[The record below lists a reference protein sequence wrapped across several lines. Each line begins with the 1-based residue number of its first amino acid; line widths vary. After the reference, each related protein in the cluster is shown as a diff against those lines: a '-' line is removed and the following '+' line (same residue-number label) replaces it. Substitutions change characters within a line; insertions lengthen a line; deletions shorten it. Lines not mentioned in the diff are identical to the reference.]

1 MEEITTIGVDIAK
14 NVFQLHGVN
23 AEGKVVLRKALRRGQ
38 MQSFFEKLSPC
49 LIGVEAC
56 ATAHHWARTLIA
68 VGHDVRLIPPN
79 YIKPYLRR
87 QKNDAADAAAI
98 CEAVTRP
105 SMRFVPV
112 KGEDQQATLMLHS
125 ARELLILQRTALI
138 NALRGHFAELGIVAP
153 QGARNVRQLIAIL
166 DDEPHSPQAVRI
178 ALAPLAAALVEIE
191 RQIAKLDKAILA
203 THRNNDVSIR
213 LATVPGI
220 GPVIA
225 TCLAAS
231 VSDAKL
237 FEGGREFAAWL
248 GLVPRQHSTGGKPR
262 LGSISK
268 MGNRHLRKL
277 LVVGAHAAL
286 YRMKNGMADTPL
298 ANWARCLLS
307 KKPFKLVAVALANKI
322 ARIAWAIMA
331 RNISYLPD
339 PAARDG
345 AMVSASATA

>member
-1 MEEITTIGVDIAK
+1 MREITAIGLDIAK
-14 NVFQLHGVN
+14 NVFQVHGVD
-23 AEGKVVLRKALRRGQ
+23 ADGQVVLRKPLRRSQ
-38 MQSFFEKLSPC
+38 MQMFFETLSPC
-49 LIGVEAC
+49 RIGMEAC
-56 ATAHHWARTLIA
+56 ATAHHWARTLMDA
-68 VGHDVRLIPPN
+68 GHDVRLIPPS

-112 KGEDQQATLMLHS
+112 KSQERQATLMLHS
-125 ARELLILQRTALI
+125 ARELLISQRTALI

-166 DDEPHSPQAVRI
+166 EDEQRSPQSVRV
-178 ALAPLAAALVEIE
+178 ALMPLAAALTEME
-191 RQIAKLDKAILA
+191 EQIAKLDKAILA
-203 THRNNDVSIR
+203 AHRNDDVSIR

-220 GPVIA
+220 GPIIA
-225 TCLAAS
+225 TCLSAS
-231 VSDAKL
+231 VTDPKL

-248 GLVPRQHSTGGKPR
+248 GLVPRQRSTGGKPR
-262 LGSISK
+262 LGAISK

-286 YRMKNGMADTPL
+286 YRMRKASGDSPL
-298 ANWARCLLS
+298 ANWARTLLS

-331 RNISYLPD
+331 RNTEFRSVTSNPV
-339 PAARDG
+339 PA
-345 AMVSASATA
+345 